1 LGMLGRMDDDKI
13 IDIVLQFEGGFVNNS
28 ADHGGPTNFGITA
41 ATLGRARNLGRA
53 ATLDEVRLLGD
64 DNAAAAD
71 IAAAVKQGGVDLSL
85 QLQQA
90 EQQCLSRLHQADPS
104 WLAAFPV
111 GNVVTQ
117 LNVDDTLDARKRQI
131 ELHDNTNRVL
141 AYVVT
146 GGFFLLILVVTFFS
160 GRFDDSAVKNLL
172 FTLLGVVAT
181 GWANI
186 IGFYFGSRPAR
197 SRSPRRSALL
207 SPGQF
212 IKAAPDDGRTGILR
226 PNQVRSLQGG
236 RACRESETARSL
248 WCIALPCS
256 AGLVCSPR
264 VVDCRS
270 VGR

>member
-1 LGMLGRMDDDKI
+1 MSESVPSALVTLKTALTGANAGILADMLDGPSSAVAIAALGR
-13 IDIVLQFEGGFVNNS
+13 V
-28 ADHGGPTNFGITA
+28 
-41 ATLGRARNLGRA
+41 
-53 ATLDEVRLLGD
+53 LLGD

-146 GGFFLLILVVTFFS
+146 GEFFILILVVTFFS

-186 IGFYFGSRPAR
+186 IGFYFGSSAGSQQKSQTIGAALTRSIHQGRPHGK
-197 SRSPRRSALL
+197 SSPRSGSKLAGRPRVPRIGNGSFPVVHRFALL
-207 SPGQF
+207 S
-212 IKAAPDDGRTGILR
+212 R
-226 PNQVRSLQGG
+226 
-236 RACRESETARSL
+236 
-248 WCIALPCS
+248 
-256 AGLVCSPR
+256 AGLQPPR
-264 VVDCRS
+264 R
-270 VGR
+270 